1 MGSLSLLQGIFPT
14 QGWNPGLPHCRWILY
29 QLSHK
34 GSPRILEWVA
44 CPFSRGSSWPG
55 NWTGVSC
62 IAGGFFTDWAIRET
76 LRSEQQSLVCIWK
89 CILTFVGYFASCSL
103 NIYFTIKLTIF
114 HWLVFFSLNLFWV
127 LIFCYFY
134 WKYFCQLPINCVYF
148 VINILSLTLL
158 KYLNLYI
165 FHSFL
170 RLGNDLGIISSNILF
185 ALSLFF

>member
-1 MGSLSLLQGIFPT
+1 MKVAQLCLTLCNSMDYTAHGILQA
-14 QGWNPGLPHCRWILY
+14 
-29 QLSHK
+29 
-34 GSPRILEWVA
+34 RILEWGA
-44 CPFSRGSSWPG
+44 FPFSRGSSWPG

-148 VINILSLTLL
+148 VIYHSLPMWLLILS
-158 KYLNLYI
+158 Y
-165 FHSFL
+165 H
-170 RLGNDLGIISSNILF
+170 
-185 ALSLFF
+185 